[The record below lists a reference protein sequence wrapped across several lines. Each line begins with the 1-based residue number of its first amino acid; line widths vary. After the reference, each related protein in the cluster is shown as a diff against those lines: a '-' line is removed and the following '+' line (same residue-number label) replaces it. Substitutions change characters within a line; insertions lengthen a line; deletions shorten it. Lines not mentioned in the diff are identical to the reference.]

1 MASIYSS
8 ILAWRIPWREE
19 AGRLQRPGHDWA
31 FFHFTRASCHVWR
44 FYNTGQMSQWAQSTV
59 TSDCGQ
65 LWIWL
70 SPAWPGISGREHP
83 ALLNHFPSAARASF
97 LEQSWPHLSPRWDTQ
112 TARPGPAYP
121 ICPPLPTPV
130 LPTHLLHWTT
140 AVPWIRM
147 YFFQNT
153 CSQLFA
159 WTIPADLSKLRASI
173 VSVSRLFL
181 ICPVSRPLALAWAAF
196 TKYYRP
202 GSSNNGHL
210 FLTVLGAGKS
220 RIKVLA
226 DMRSSEGSLPGLWA
240 VTFSVSSHGR
250 KRESSG
256 PSLFF

>member
-1 MASIYSS
+1 
-8 ILAWRIPWREE
+8 
-19 AGRLQRPGHDWA
+19 
-31 FFHFTRASCHVWR
+31 
-44 FYNTGQMSQWAQSTV
+44 
-59 TSDCGQ
+59 
-65 LWIWL
+65 
-70 SPAWPGISGREHP
+70 
-83 ALLNHFPSAARASF
+83 
-97 LEQSWPHLSPRWDTQ
+97 
-112 TARPGPAYP
+112 
-121 ICPPLPTPV
+121 
-130 LPTHLLHWTT
+130 
-140 AVPWIRM
+140 M

-226 DMRSSEGSLPGLWA
+226 DMQSSEGSAWFVGCHLLCVLTWQEERELWSLPLLLRTLVATSCSHLNLESMLVAQLCLTLCDPMDCSPPG
-240 VTFSVSSHGR
+240 FSVHRILQARILEWVVISFSRGIFPIQ
-250 KRESSG
+250 EQN
-256 PSLFF
+256 PSLLHSREILYLRFI